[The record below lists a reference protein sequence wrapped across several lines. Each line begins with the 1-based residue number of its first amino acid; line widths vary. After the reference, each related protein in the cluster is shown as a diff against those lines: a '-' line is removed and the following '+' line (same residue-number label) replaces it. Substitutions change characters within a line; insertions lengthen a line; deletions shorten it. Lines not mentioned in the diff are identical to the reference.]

1 MANKGVIELVFSDI
15 SLKETVNLSLEPI
28 ADHIKQKEIELSV
41 DVSDSIQVN
50 ADVAKLTWIIVNLL
64 GNAIRYTKRWGQL
77 GIIAKEDGN
86 FVSLEIK
93 NSGEGLTADQVEKI
107 FKPLVENKS
116 TTKVGL
122 GLSLTICKEIL
133 EAHGGGMSAYSK
145 LGESTTFN
153 LKLPIS

>member
-1 MANKGVIELVFSDI
+1 MAKKGAIQLVFSDI
-15 SLKETVNLSLEPI
+15 SLKETVNLSLESI
-28 ADHIKQKEIELSV
+28 ADQIKQKEIELSV

-93 NSGEGLTADQVEKI
+93 NSGEGLTADQVKKI

-116 TTKVGL
+116 ATKVGL

-133 EAHGGGMSAYSK
+133 EAHGGGMSAHSI

>member
-1 MANKGVIELVFSDI
+1 MAKKGIIELVFSNI

-28 ADHIKQKEIELSV
+28 ADQIKQKEIELSV
-41 DVSDSIQVN
+41 DVSDSIKAN

-86 FVSLEIK
+86 FVSLEVK
-93 NSGEGLTADQVEKI
+93 NSGEGLTTDQVEKI
-107 FKPLVENKS
+107 FKPLVDNKS
-116 TTKVGL
+116 ATKVGL
-122 GLSLTICKEIL
+122 GLSLNICKEIL
-133 EAHGGGMSAYSK
+133 KAHGGDMSAHSK
-145 LGESTTFN
+145 LGEFTTFT

>member
-1 MANKGVIELVFSDI
+1 MAKKGAIQLVFSDI

-28 ADHIKQKEIELSV
+28 ADQVKQKEIELSV

-77 GIIAKEDGN
+77 GIIAKVDGN

-93 NSGEGLTADQVEKI
+93 NSGEGLTTDQVEKI
-107 FKPLVENKS
+107 FKPLV
-116 TTKVGL
+116 
-122 GLSLTICKEIL
+122 
-133 EAHGGGMSAYSK
+133 
-145 LGESTTFN
+145 
-153 LKLPIS
+153 